1 MMKNILALALL
12 LTIFVSNAQC
22 PAPSNVF
29 YTNLPTQE
37 VVLSWTENGT
47 ATAWD
52 IAIIP
57 DFNSNTP
64 LPTTSWVTAASN
76 PFTIVALPQSQ
87 GCMVFFVRSICSNE
101 VVSPWAA
108 VATPGCPA
116 NVIDH
121 LETLSNPNIPMIND
135 NDVRIFPN
143 PSRNIFKIESNATID
158 QLTLYDAVGKQIFIQ
173 TQNTSQINL
182 ENVSKGMYILE
193 IASESNKTF
202 RKLIKE

>member
-1 MMKNILALALL
+1 MMKNILTLALL
-12 LTIFVSNAQC
+12 LTILVSNAQC

-29 YTNLPTQE
+29 YTNLPTQD

-47 ATAWD
+47 ATSWE

-64 LPTTSWVTAASN
+64 LPTTSWVTAATN
-76 PFTIVALPQSQ
+76 PFTIVAVPQSQ
-87 GCMVFFVRSICSNE
+87 GCMVFFVRSVCSNE

-116 NVIDH
+116 NVIDY
-121 LETLSNPNIPMIND
+121 LETLSNPKVPMIND

-143 PSRNIFKIESNATID
+143 PSRNVFRIASNATID
-158 QLTLYDAVGKQIFIQ
+158 QLTLFDALGKQIFIQ
-173 TQNTSQINL
+173 TQNTREINL
-182 ENVSKGMYILE
+182 ESVSKGIYILE
-193 IASESNKTF
+193 ITSDNNHIF